1 MMAYLCPLHRLR
13 FVSLASE
20 SLSELAVFGCV
31 RVCACVSFSC
41 VRIRRWRVCVCL
53 SKHLL
58 CGSRGTCAES
68 DCVFFLG
75 LSRCVLPA
83 CVRHP
88 VLLGLS
94 PVSLAYR
101 VGLGVNVS
109 VALCL
114 LGCVLLAGKVSVF
127 LCVSWSVC
135 PSCLCAHLIYP
146 SRGPCLWASDLPVS
160 SRVGQHFGLAPESA
174 LSLPWA

>member
-1 MMAYLCPLHRLR
+1 MPPSPFLSWQSLVVCVCAR
-13 FVSLASE
+13 VSLFLVSG
-20 SLSELAVFGCV
+20 SDGG
-31 RVCACVSFSC
+31 VC
-41 VRIRRWRVCVCL
+41 VCVCL

-160 SRVGQHFGLAPESA
+160 SRVGQHFGFAPESA